1 MFTICDLNVVDDLW
15 IAFIHGNEKSAPRLE
30 HMRSLPVV
38 VVPTFLGAG
47 MHDLRQLTHISWWD
61 NYHQVR
67 TGQGYFNATTQLIV
81 VVVSVACLLFVFWVS
96 ITLSL
101 FVCWWVYVMLFM
113 SSPASAHWITELLF
127 SIAPFFLKKVHNVGI
142 RTKVWVSKSSSKK
155 NLWKYQ
161 NSSRK
166 QQIIKY
172 NMQFYSDFPN
182 NYSQSII
189 TIIRIFVYILIN
201 SNDLNKHLNETKIKK
216 KFLI

>member
-101 FVCWWVYVMLFM
+101 FVCWWVYVRQFTSYRLWV
-113 SSPASAHWITELLF
+113 HLYLL
-127 SIAPFFLKKVHNVGI
+127 SGLLNYFFQLLHFF
-142 RTKVWVSKSSSKK
+142 
-155 NLWKYQ
+155 
-161 NSSRK
+161 SRK
-166 QQIIKY
+166 FILQGLGQKFEWVKV
-172 NMQFYSDFPN
+172 QVR
-182 NYSQSII
+182 
-189 TIIRIFVYILIN
+189 RICEN
-201 SNDLNKHLNETKIKK
+201 TKIVQGNNK
-216 KFLI
+216 